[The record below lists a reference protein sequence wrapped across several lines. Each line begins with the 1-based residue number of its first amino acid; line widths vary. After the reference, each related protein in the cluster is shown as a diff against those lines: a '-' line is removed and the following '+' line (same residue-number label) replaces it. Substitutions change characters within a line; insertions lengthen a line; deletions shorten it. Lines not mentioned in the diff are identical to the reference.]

1 MKQRWLSRLGT
12 KEVLVIFGGWAL
24 GAAPFESV
32 AGDMDVL
39 LVEDYTRLDDPLT
52 DLVSFGRVNLLA
64 FSFGVASAAHWL
76 AQTGFRPDKL
86 TAVSGT
92 LSPADPECGIVPD
105 LIRATAEHLSPAN
118 FTKFCRRAGL
128 DGPAPEIDIDAAR
141 AELYAVIDRG
151 TAPDTRFD
159 RIWIP
164 ERDRIIP
171 SQAQHAAWVTQQEA
185 VRRISGAHVPFQSGQ
200 SWEEWLV

>member
-12 KEVLVIFGGWAL
+12 KEVLVVFGGWAL
-24 GAAPFESV
+24 GATPFQGLV
-32 AGDMDVL
+32 GDRDVL

-52 DLVSFGRVNLLA
+52 DLSQFDRVNLLA

-76 AQTGFRPDKL
+76 AQTGVRPDRL
-86 TAVSGT
+86 IAVSGT
-92 LSPADPECGIVPD
+92 LSPADATRGIAPD
-105 LIRATAEHLSPAN
+105 VIRATADNLSPAS

-128 DGPAPEIDIDAAR
+128 GGTAPEIDIGSAR
-141 AELYAVIDRG
+141 AELFAVIERG
-151 TAPDTRFD
+151 MAPDTKFE

-171 SQAQHAAWVTQQEA
+171 TQAQHAAWATQQEV
-185 VRRISGAHVPFQSGQ
+185 VRSMSGAHVPFQSGQ
-200 SWEEWLV
+200 SWEEWLA